1 MGKISMFFFRS
12 KLGLINDL
20 LATAERLDFFEYLL
34 DRVTEE
40 NRKLTVQIELYDELM
55 RDQQR
60 EIDRLHANARL
71 NAQFGSGLDFPNSKE
86 R

>member
-1 MGKISMFFFRS
+1 MGKVGMFFFRS

-40 NRKLTVQIELYDELM
+40 NRKLTVQIEVYDELT
-55 RDQQR
+55 RDYQR
-60 EIDRLHANARL
+60 EINELKAQL
-71 NAQFGSGLDFPNSKE
+71 NAQYGVGLDFPNSKE

>member
-1 MGKISMFFFRS
+1 MGKVGMFFFRS
-12 KLGLINDL
+12 KVGLINDL
-20 LATAERLDFFEYLL
+20 LTTAERLDFFEYLL

-60 EIDRLHANARL
+60 EIDKLKVQLNAR
-71 NAQFGSGLDFPNSKE
+71 NGAGLDFPNSKE